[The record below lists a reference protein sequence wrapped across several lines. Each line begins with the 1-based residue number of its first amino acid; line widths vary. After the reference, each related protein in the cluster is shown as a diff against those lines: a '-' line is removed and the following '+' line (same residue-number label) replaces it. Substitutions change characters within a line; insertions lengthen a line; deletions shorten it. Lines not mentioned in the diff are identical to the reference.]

1 VGTSHLQLNINH
13 KKLKLQTMSFLYL
26 QKTKCESSIAGFDTP
41 ALHAAT
47 ASADFSAYAGSLS
60 HTFFLLILLP
70 GYHHLM
76 PQSADGSLNLV
87 SHFRF
92 PSPAAHVKKIS

>member
-1 VGTSHLQLNINH
+1 
-13 KKLKLQTMSFLYL
+13 MSFLYL

-76 PQSADGSLNLV
+76 PQSADGSFESCL
-87 SHFRF
+87 SFQ
-92 PSPAAHVKKIS
+92 ISQSCSTCQKNFLR